1 MRFLIINTDYPDFL
15 QWVYA
20 QHPGL
25 KGRSYDEQI
34 RMRHES
40 LGGVADFYSSNL
52 RAQGHEAYDIYA
64 NNECLQKA
72 WAAEH
77 GVHCDVPRVWHGQA
91 ESMIQRLKMAI
102 GKTPMQHLKAYLRP
116 VLYKWKRESSW
127 LYEILKAQI
136 QFYKPDV
143 LLNQAVDCLS
153 GRFIN
158 EIKPYVRLVVGQH
171 AATPLSEDEDLS
183 GYDMMISSFPP
194 TLEYFRSKGICAKL
208 SRLGFEPRV
217 LSYLKSSEKVH
228 DVTFVGNFFAVHSS
242 REAWLGTVCRHVPQL
257 KIWAPNREQMPSG
270 SALRDHYAGQ
280 AWGRE
285 MYHVLHSSKVTLNHH
300 GNVAPYANNMR
311 LFEATGVR
319 AFLVT
324 DWKANLGDMFEVGKE
339 LVAYRSPE
347 ECVELIQYYLAHDEE
362 RDAIARAGQERTC
375 REHTY
380 AKRMN
385 ELVDLVRQS
394 M

>member
-15 QWVYA
+15 QWIYA

-25 KGRSYDEQI
+25 EGRSYDEQI
-34 RMRHES
+34 RMRQES
-40 LGGVADFYSSNL
+40 LCGVADFYSSNL

-72 WAAEH
+72 WAAEQ
-77 GVHCDVPRVWHGQA
+77 GVHCDTPGPWQGQA
-91 ESMIQRLKMAI
+91 ESVLQRLKAAI
-102 GKTPMQHLKAYLRP
+102 AKTPAQHLKAYLRP
-116 VLYKWKRESSW
+116 AFRRRKTQPSW

-136 QFYKPDV
+136 QAYKPDV

-153 GRFIN
+153 GKFIR
-158 EIKPYVRLVVGQH
+158 EIKPYVRLAVGQH
-171 AATPLSEDEDLS
+171 AATSLSEDEDLG
-183 GYDMMISSFPP
+183 GYDVMISSFPP
-194 TLEYFRSKGICAKL
+194 TLEYFRSKGIRAGL

-217 LSYLKSSEKVH
+217 LSYLKPSVKDHE
-228 DVTFVGNFFAVHSS
+228 VTFAGNFFAVHSS
-242 REAWLGTVCRHVPQL
+242 REAWLEVLCRHFPQL
-257 KIWAPNREQMPSG
+257 RIWAPSREQLPSG
-270 SALRDHYAGQ
+270 SALRDHYAGR

-285 MYHVLHSSKVTLNHH
+285 MYQILHSSKVTLNHH

-311 LFEATGVR
+311 LFEATGVG
-319 AFLVT
+319 AFLLT

-347 ECVELIQYYLAHDEE
+347 ECAELIRYYLDHDEE
-362 RDAIARAGQERTC
+362 REAIARAGQARTC

-380 AKRMN
+380 ANRIN
-385 ELVDLVRQS
+385 DLVNFVRQS